1 MFPFSVSRY
10 APAEAAPKG
19 PDPDDVFARAPLLRD
34 RGELIVASIVKSLQA
49 MAGAATKIEGV
60 MANFSCRQPRDVIG
74 NEPADS
80 VIGTI
85 LLEDGT
91 MILVGLDGTLVHAL
105 VELLCGGKGI
115 EPQPA
120 EARPATPIDEQ
131 FAQIVFSLA
140 ATAMQ
145 GECGELGFASA
156 QAARIDGVLTPDI
169 FGARVHEVGI
179 LNVTISIFGLHGT
192 LRFILPPPALDRF
205 EGNGFS
211 LRTESGSDPQW
222 TEDLK
227 RELYN
232 APVSVS
238 AFLEAKELPLGSL
251 AGLKVGQILQL
262 PQDARFRAMLVSEGS
277 VLGRGEVGRE
287 ENKYSLRVDEFV
299 SEPIKFTKM
308 AGPINRYLEMSKG
321 Q

>member
-10 APAEAAPKG
+10 TPTDPAPKG
-19 PDPDDVFARAPLLRD
+19 PDPDDDYARAPQLRD
-34 RGELIVASIVKSLQA
+34 RGELIVAAIVKNLQA
-49 MAGAATKIEGV
+49 MAGAVTKIEGV
-60 MANFSCRQPRDVIG
+60 VANFSCEQPREVIE
-74 NEPADS
+74 NSPADS

-85 LLEDGT
+85 LLEDGA
-91 MILVGLDGTLVHAL
+91 MVLVGLDGTLVHAL

-115 EPQPA
+115 EPQPKDP
-120 EARPATPIDEQ
+120 RPSTPIDEQ
-131 FAQIVFSLA
+131 FAQIVFALA

-145 GECGELGFASA
+145 SECGDLGFASA
-156 QAARIDGVLTPDI
+156 QAARIDGILTPDV
-169 FGARVHEVGI
+169 FGARVYEVGV

-192 LRFILPPPALDRF
+192 LRFILPPAALDRF
-205 EGNGFS
+205 EGGGVSFGA
-211 LRTESGSDPQW
+211 ESGPDPRW
-222 TEDLK
+222 TEELK

-251 AGLKVGQILQL
+251 AGLKVGQVLQL
-262 PQDARFRAMLVSEGS
+262 PQDARFRALLVSEGS
-277 VLGRGEVGRE
+277 VLGRGEIGRE